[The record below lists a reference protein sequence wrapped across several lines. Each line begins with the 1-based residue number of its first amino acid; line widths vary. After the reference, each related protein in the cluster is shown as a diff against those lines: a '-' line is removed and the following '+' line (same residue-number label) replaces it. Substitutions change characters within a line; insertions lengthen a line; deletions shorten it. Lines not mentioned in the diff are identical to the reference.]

1 VLATTTLAW
10 LDLVRGNAVKVL
22 SILIYTFLALGI
34 FAWQDKVIW
43 PLGLT
48 LAAGTVVGGQL
59 GVHLTVLKG
68 HQWVKKVVTVV
79 VIIMAVKLLVIRV

>member
-1 VLATTTLAW
+1 M
-10 LDLVRGNAVKVL
+10 L
-22 SILIYTFLALGI
+22 SILIYTFLALGV
-34 FAWQDKVIW
+34 FAWQHKVNW

-48 LAAGTVVGGQL
+48 LAAGTVVGSQL

-79 VIIMAVKLLVIRV
+79 VIVMAVKLLIMRV